1 MAGALTGGMVNMR
14 GGSHYMLRGFTS
26 GAIFI
31 GVFNI
36 IEIFVNK
43 NMFKQEIMK
52 RHVQMRIQNLTEI
65 NKYRKIRPDIIN
77 VSDDEFEIMKNELN
91 NDV

>member
-52 RHVQMRIQNLTEI
+52 RHV
-65 NKYRKIRPDIIN
+65 
-77 VSDDEFEIMKNELN
+77 
-91 NDV
+91 